1 MHFEEFQFWRLFICY
16 GRTQEQFVVGF
27 GPEGVAK
34 GGQEE
39 VVGSNS
45 AFAVGPSHHEA
56 KEFDISI
63 WEITP
68 FVSWNWS
75 TRNVVTV

>member
-16 GRTQEQFVVGF
+16 GQMWEQFVVGF
-27 GPEGVAK
+27 GPEGVVE

-39 VVGSNS
+39 AVSSNS

-56 KEFDISI
+56 K
-63 WEITP
+63 
-68 FVSWNWS
+68 
-75 TRNVVTV
+75 